1 MAMVKLTPDLSF
13 ENHHLRDTS
22 FSPYLKRSEETFVH
36 KLEGLNL
43 GKIEV
48 EDEEISVFGAEKY
61 FNEATDE
68 DDPRITNK
76 YAIGYQQAKDEPV
89 DTVPVKPKIPV
100 QTPSVRSSESSLN
113 SQSALLQ
120 GISNPSPRKA
130 NKKQGKRS
138 LLAGLAC
145 KCYCSDKN
153 SVEID
158 EHAGETNST
167 NREPVQN
174 GPDTDDLAR
183 TSKSRLNPWLMEEL
197 YCKKVDEVGLGLNR
211 EDVFQLPIVNNKW
224 EYLDGNWRKS
234 LEVFGSPVLERKN
247 KSLKLSM
254 LGELETPAMYNDA
267 GSDASSDLFEI
278 ESFPNTSNQFPTCY
292 TPSEASIEWSVV
304 TASAADFS
312 IVSDSEDPVSAAATT
327 GARKMGPGAKTEAG
341 KGVEKRLS
349 RIVLLGCKSQR
360 AVRVAGDNYRVNEKL
375 VHDCEA
381 PYQ

>member
-48 EDEEISVFGAEKY
+48 EDEEIGVFGAEKY
-61 FNEATDE
+61 FNEATYE

-197 YCKKVDEVGLGLNR
+197 YCKKVDKVGLGLNR
-211 EDVFQLPIVNNKW
+211 EDGFQLPTVNNKW

-267 GSDASSDLFEI
+267 GSSDLFEI

-292 TPSEASIEWSVV
+292 TRR
-304 TASAADFS
+304 
-312 IVSDSEDPVSAAATT
+312 
-327 GARKMGPGAKTEAG
+327 ARQA
-341 KGVEKRLS
+341 
-349 RIVLLGCKSQR
+349 
-360 AVRVAGDNYRVNEKL
+360 
-375 VHDCEA
+375 
-381 PYQ
+381 